1 MKQKFETLKSHN
13 NTDLKIVR
21 SDIENIIQENEILHE
36 ENSNLRSILEVQK
49 EISNQ
54 PLADVSP
61 HLDEIETK
69 IHHLLTMILGD
80 PKLSHTKF

>member
-1 MKQKFETLKSHN
+1 M
-13 NTDLKIVR
+13 KIVR
-21 SDIENIIQENEILHE
+21 LDIENIIQENEILHE

-49 EISNQ
+49 EISHQ
-54 PLADVSP
+54 PLTDVSP

-80 PKLSHTKF
+80 LKLSHTKF